1 MKRLLLPASILL
13 ASSAQ
18 LTHADLSSNEKTN
31 VSIQNVQHENKNT
44 ALDQPELILYFDSTT
59 KQVFTEPG
67 TNRIKLG
74 AFEPATEQT
83 THLSTDS
90 HSTTAEVTKK
100 GLVVTSANSDFTI
113 NLGGRIHV
121 DSTTHLNDDL
131 QQRSNGDPAEAISG
145 TELRR
150 ARLALRGKFNRDFT
164 YNIEADWGGNSV
176 SLKDVLVTYQANSQ
190 LEITVGNQKHSVSM
204 EVEESSNDIMF
215 NERSLLSALTTPHFD
230 RAMGVNIK
238 TMGQNWSLKGGVY
251 GDAVS
256 SSGNG
261 ADEGGGIGLRG
272 SFAPI
277 NSQGELL
284 HLGASFGLRKANDNN
299 SLSNGKT
306 PRLRYETTNMSDLYL
321 SDTGSIAGFEQIQL
335 SGVELAAMHGPFSA
349 QAEFGQANIKRDSD
363 SDLSFNAHY
372 LQLGWTLTG
381 EARNYRGS
389 DGEFK
394 MLKPRNNFDL
404 SQNHWGAWELAL
416 RLDELDLQDE
426 DIDGGSQQR
435 LSLNL
440 NWYLNA
446 NLRIL
451 FGYSRAYDVKSGPAI
466 QANGIEADNVDV
478 FALRTQLA
486 L

>member
-1 MKRLLLPASILL
+1 MTTLTPPPHPIPPRTLKRPLATVIVTLGLL
-13 ASSAQ
+13 SAGATANAADQDQ
-18 LTHADLSSNEKTN
+18 LK
-31 VSIQNVQHENKNT
+31 
-44 ALDQPELILYFDSTT
+44 LYVDRET

-67 TNRIKLG
+67 PNRIKLG
-74 AFEPATEQT
+74 TFEPASENNSS
-83 THLSTDS
+83 LNEDKLKVST
-90 HSTTAEVTKK
+90 APKIGMEKK
-100 GLVVTSANSDFTI
+100 GLVVTSANNDFSMNI
-113 NLGGRIHV
+113 GGRIHA

-131 QQRSNGDPAEAISG
+131 QKRSSGDPAEAVSG

-150 ARLALRGKFNRDFT
+150 ARLALRGSFNRDFS

-176 SLKDVLVTYQANSQ
+176 SLKDVLITYKLKPQ

-204 EVEESSNDIMF
+204 EIDESSNDIMF
-215 NERSLLSALTTPHFD
+215 NERSLLSALTLPHFD
-230 RAMGVNIK
+230 RAMGLNIK
-238 TMGQNWSLKGGVY
+238 TMGDNWSLKGGIY

-256 SSGNG
+256 SSGDG
-261 ADEGGGIGLRG
+261 ADEGGGIGVRG

-277 NSQGELL
+277 NESGKLI
-284 HLGASFGLRKANDNN
+284 HLGASYGLRKANDNN

-321 SDTGSIAGFEQIQL
+321 SDTGSIAGFEEIQL
-335 SGVELAAMHGPFSA
+335 TGLEFAAMRGRFSA
-349 QAEFGQANIKRDSD
+349 QAELGQASIKRDGG

-394 MLKPRNNFDL
+394 MLKPRNDFDL
-404 SQNHWGAWELAL
+404 AQNHWGAWELAL
-416 RLDELDLQDE
+416 RLDELDLHDG

-435 LSLNL
+435 FSLNL

-451 FGYSRAYDVKSGPAI
+451 FGYSRAYDVESGPVI
-466 QANGIEADNVDV
+466 QQGGGEADNVDI
-478 FALRTQLA
+478 FSLRTQLA

>member
-1 MKRLLLPASILL
+1 MTTLTPPSHPIPPRTLKRPLATVIVTLGLL
-13 ASSAQ
+13 SAGATANAADQVQ
-18 LTHADLSSNEKTN
+18 L
-31 VSIQNVQHENKNT
+31 
-44 ALDQPELILYFDSTT
+44 ELYVDRET

-67 TNRIKLG
+67 PNRIKLG
-74 AFEPATEQT
+74 TFEPASENKS
-83 THLSTDS
+83 LNEDKLKVST
-90 HSTTAEVTKK
+90 APKIGMEKK
-100 GLVVTSANSDFTI
+100 GLVVTSANNDFSMNI
-113 NLGGRIHV
+113 GGRIHA

-131 QQRSNGDPAEAISG
+131 QKRSSGDPAEAVSG

-150 ARLALRGKFNRDFT
+150 ARLALRGSFNRDFS

-176 SLKDVLVTYQANSQ
+176 SLKDVLITYKLKPQ

-204 EVEESSNDIMF
+204 EIDESSNDIMF
-215 NERSLLSALTTPHFD
+215 NERSLLSALTLPHFD
-230 RAMGVNIK
+230 RAMGLNIK
-238 TMGQNWSLKGGVY
+238 TMGDNWSLKGGIY

-256 SSGNG
+256 SSGDG
-261 ADEGGGIGLRG
+261 ADEGGGIGVRG

-277 NSQGELL
+277 NESGKLI
-284 HLGASFGLRKANDNN
+284 HLGASYGLRKANDNN

-321 SDTGSIAGFEQIQL
+321 SDTGSIAGFKEIQL
-335 SGVELAAMHGPFSA
+335 TGLEFAAMRGRFSA
-349 QAEFGQANIKRDSD
+349 QAELGQASIKRDGG

-394 MLKPRNNFDL
+394 MLKPRNDFDL
-404 SQNHWGAWELAL
+404 AQNHWGAWELAL
-416 RLDELDLQDE
+416 RLDELDLHDG

-435 LSLNL
+435 FSLNL

-451 FGYSRAYDVKSGPAI
+451 FGYSRAYDVESGPVI
-466 QANGIEADNVDV
+466 QQGGGEADNVDI
-478 FALRTQLA
+478 FSLRTQLA

>member
-1 MKRLLLPASILL
+1 MTKLIYPSRSKPQRTPSYSLAKILATLGLL
-13 ASSAQ
+13 AAG
-18 LTHADLSSNEKTN
+18 
-31 VSIQNVQHENKNT
+31 VT
-44 ALDQPELILYFDSTT
+44 ANAESQGHLNLYVDRET

-67 TNRIKLG
+67 PNRIKLG
-74 AFEPATEQT
+74 TFEPATESD
-83 THLSTDS
+83 LPLDDGNLNVST
-90 HSTTAEVTKK
+90 APKIGMEKK
-100 GLVVTSANSDFTI
+100 GLVVTSANDDFSVNI
-113 NLGGRIHV
+113 GGRIHA
-121 DSTTHLNDDL
+121 DSTSNINDDL
-131 QQRSNGDPAEAISG
+131 QKRSSGDPTEAVSG

-176 SLKDVLVTYQANSQ
+176 SLKDVLITYHATPQ

-215 NERSLLSALTTPHFD
+215 NERSLLSALTLPHFD
-230 RAMGVNIK
+230 RAMGVNVH

-256 SSGNG
+256 DSGDG
-261 ADEGGGIGLRG
+261 ADEGGGFGVRG

-277 NSQGELL
+277 NAPGQLL
-284 HLGASFGLRKANDNN
+284 HLGASLGLRKANDNN

-321 SDTGSIAGFEQIQL
+321 SDTGSIAEFEEIQL
-335 SGVELAAMHGPFSA
+335 SGLELAAMRGRFSA
-349 QAEFGQANIKRDSD
+349 QAELGQANIQRNGG
-363 SDLSFNAHY
+363 SDLQFNAHY

-389 DGEFK
+389 EGEFK
-394 MLKPRNNFDL
+394 MLTPRNNFDP

-416 RLDELDLQDE
+416 RFDELDLE
-426 DIDGGSQQR
+426 DNDIQGGSQQR
-435 LSLNL
+435 FSLNL
-440 NWYLNA
+440 NWYLNP

-451 FGYSRAYDVKSGPAI
+451 FGYSRAYDVESGPVI
-466 QANGIEADNVDV
+466 QNNGSEADNVDV
-478 FALRTQLA
+478 VALRAQMA